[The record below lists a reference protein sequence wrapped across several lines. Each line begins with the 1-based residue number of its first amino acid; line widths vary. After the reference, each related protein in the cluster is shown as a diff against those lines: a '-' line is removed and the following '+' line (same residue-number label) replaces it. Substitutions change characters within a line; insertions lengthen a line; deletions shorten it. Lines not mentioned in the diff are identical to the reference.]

1 MINKIKSYFYYLLSN
16 KEDKNEK
23 KELKEVLGFYPI
35 NLEYFRT
42 AFLHKSATYIDH
54 TGKTVNNERLE
65 YLGDTILDAI
75 IGDFLFQ
82 KYPKE
87 DEGFL
92 TQTRSKIVNRKKLF
106 SLAQKIGIV
115 KFIVL
120 HTNQSVSK
128 KNIYGDAFESFIGA
142 IYLDR
147 GFDETYKFVISQI
160 VNKHIDLQEL
170 IDTDN
175 NYKSQIIE
183 WSQKHHKE
191 ILFITDTCKKEFNF
205 ISYVVLKDEIIGK
218 GKANSK
224 KEAEQKAAEKA
235 IEKINK

>member
-1 MINKIKSYFYYLLSN
+1 MLNRIKSYFKLISSN
-16 KEDKNEK
+16 KEDKKEK
-23 KELKEVLGFYPI
+23 KDLKEVLGFYPI
-35 NLEYFRT
+35 NLEYFQT

-65 YLGDTILDAI
+65 YLGDTVLDAI
-75 IGDFLFQ
+75 IGDYLFR
-82 KYPKE
+82 KFPKE

-92 TQTRSKIVNRKKLF
+92 TKTRSKIVNRKNLY

-120 HTNQSVSK
+120 HTNPSVSK

-147 GFDETYKFVISQI
+147 GFYTTYNFVINNI
-160 VNKHIDLQEL
+160 VEKHIDLQEL

-183 WSQKHHKE
+183 WSQKKHKDV
-191 ILFITDTCKKEFNF
+191 IFITDKCKNGFNF
-205 ISYVVLKDEIIGK
+205 ISYVVMKDEILGK

-224 KEAEQKAAEKA
+224 KEAEQNAAEKA
-235 IEKINK
+235 LDKIR